1 MGLDNGIVV
10 VNTSDKKNPILKT
23 LYKKCDKIDDN
34 SYDVCYWRGCWN
46 IRNKIFSLF
55 VDSLPLPQS
64 QIYLSIEN
72 VNEII
77 KFLKSLNKEN
87 WNDYGTS
94 IWDWT
99 EDSYKKEIRKNIKNL
114 SLLKKAMKS
123 CDNLEVYFYDS
134 Y

>member
-10 VNTSDKKNPILKT
+10 VNTSDKKNLILKT

-55 VDSLPLPQS
+55 DSLPQS

-72 VNEII
+72 VNEIVEQIEFKI
-77 KFLKSLNKEN
+77 KQKPRKAFRDVKTGRFISMK
-87 WNDYGTS
+87 D
-94 IWDWT
+94 
-99 EDSYKKEIRKNIKNL
+99 KKL
-114 SLLKKAMKS
+114 
-123 CDNLEVYFYDS
+123 F
-134 Y
+134 